1 MMALGYQKKLIQN
14 METKTVVEYRFI
26 PRSIYE
32 DQFGPVKLEG
42 SFQDMFEKQ
51 DVFFR
56 MIQGLLFILPDCI
69 KLAFGKLVMLS
80 GTILLFYIIF
90 IILF

>member
-14 METKTVVEYRFI
+14 METKTVIEYRFI

-32 DQFGPVKLEG
+32 DQFGPINLEG

-56 MIQGLLFILPDCI
+56 MI
-69 KLAFGKLVMLS
+69 
-80 GTILLFYIIF
+80 
-90 IILF
+90 

>member
-1 MMALGYQKKLIQN
+1 MMAMGYQKKLLTN
-14 METKTVVEYRFI
+14 METKTVIEYRFI

-32 DQFGPVKLEG
+32 DQFGPTKLES

-56 MIQGLLFILPDCI
+56 MI
-69 KLAFGKLVMLS
+69 
-80 GTILLFYIIF
+80 
-90 IILF
+90 

>member
-1 MMALGYQKKLIQN
+1 MQSLVLVLLVLGLIMMALGYQKKLITN

-56 MIQGLLFILPDCI
+56 MIQVCVIYFAQLH
-69 KLAFGKLVMLS
+69 
-80 GTILLFYIIF
+80 
-90 IILF
+90 

>member
-1 MMALGYQKKLIQN
+1 MQSLVLVLLVLGLIMMALGYQKKLLTN

-32 DQFGPVKLEG
+32 DQFGAAKLES

-56 MIQGLLFILPDCI
+56 MI
-69 KLAFGKLVMLS
+69 
-80 GTILLFYIIF
+80 
-90 IILF
+90 

>member
-1 MMALGYQKKLIQN
+1 MKSLVIVFLVLGLIMMALGYQKKLIQN
-14 METKTVVEYRFI
+14 METKTVIEYRFI

-32 DQFGPVKLEG
+32 DQFGPANLEG

-56 MIQGLLFILPDCI
+56 MI
-69 KLAFGKLVMLS
+69 
-80 GTILLFYIIF
+80 
-90 IILF
+90 

>member
-1 MMALGYQKKLIQN
+1 MALGYQKKLIQN
-14 METKTVVEYRFI
+14 METKTVIEYRFI

-32 DQFGPVKLEG
+32 DQFSPVKLES

-56 MIQGLLFILPDCI
+56 MI
-69 KLAFGKLVMLS
+69 
-80 GTILLFYIIF
+80 
-90 IILF
+90 

>member
-1 MMALGYQKKLIQN
+1 MQSLVLVLLVVGLIMMSLGYQKKLLN
-14 METKTVVEYRFI
+14 NTETKTVVEYRFI

-32 DQFGPVKLEG
+32 DQFGPVKLES

-56 MIQGLLFILPDCI
+56 
-69 KLAFGKLVMLS
+69 LV
-80 GTILLFYIIF
+80 
-90 IILF
+90 

>member
-1 MMALGYQKKLIQN
+1 MKSLVIVFLVLGLIMMALGYQKKLIQN
-14 METKTVVEYRFI
+14 METKTVIEYRFI

-32 DQFGPVKLEG
+32 DQFGPINLEG

-56 MIQGLLFILPDCI
+56 MI
-69 KLAFGKLVMLS
+69 
-80 GTILLFYIIF
+80 
-90 IILF
+90 

>member
-1 MMALGYQKKLIQN
+1 MQSIVLVLLVLGLIMMALGYQKKMLKN

-32 DQFGPVKLEG
+32 DQIGPVKLES

-56 MIQGLLFILPDCI
+56 MI
-69 KLAFGKLVMLS
+69 
-80 GTILLFYIIF
+80 
-90 IILF
+90 

>member
-1 MMALGYQKKLIQN
+1 MKSLVIVLLVIGLIMMALGYQKKLIQN
-14 METKTVVEYRFI
+14 METKTVIEYRFI

-32 DQFGPVKLEG
+32 DQFGPANLEG

-56 MIQGLLFILPDCI
+56 MI
-69 KLAFGKLVMLS
+69 
-80 GTILLFYIIF
+80 
-90 IILF
+90 